1 MKSIEEKYREINK
14 YIIIQ
19 DSDQAVLYGYDN
31 STTQAYAEKWGLK
44 FESLGPAPE
53 DAPVHEHVQ
62 KTDYNWFVMND
73 GGYILTAVNMSDV
86 KYYCWYRPE

>member
-1 MKSIEEKYREINK
+1 MFQQNLKEQLPSATGAC
-14 YIIIQ
+14 YI
-19 DSDQAVLYGYDN
+19 DL
-31 STTQAYAEKWGLK
+31 TTPELCVYFYATGVN
-44 FESLGPAPE
+44 PE

-73 GGYILTAVNMSDV
+73 GGYILTAVNMCDV